1 MAWVTPPTFA
11 DGEVLSAAKLNQLS
25 DGVNW
30 LNGLQ
35 AAPAAI
41 GLTLAATST
50 TSYEFW
56 CHRHRH
62 RYLQIRYWT
71 DGADEINVWYNG
83 TKVFYDNDPDNGDL
97 WMLHQ
102 GTTVMDLNS
111 VAGMVAYGQ
120 PYVLTIELKPL
131 AGGKIIK
138 LRQVSEMNVT
148 SP

>member
-1 MAWVTPPTFA
+1 MPWSAPPTFA
-11 DGEVLSAAKLNQLS
+11 DGEILSATKLNQLS
-25 DGVNW
+25 DAVTF

-41 GLTLAATST
+41 GLVQIATQT
-50 TSYEFW
+50 TQYVFW
-56 CHRHRH
+56 CNRHRH
-62 RYLQIRYWT
+62 RYLQLRYWT
-71 DGADEINVWYNG
+71 DGADEINVYYNG

-102 GTTVMDLNS
+102 GTTVMDLNG

-120 PYVLTIELKPL
+120 PYELTIEVKPL
-131 AGGKIIK
+131 SGGKTIK

-148 SP
+148 NP